1 MSYSGPA
8 PSWKRN
14 AGLGCQDS
22 GPGDWNRVRA
32 LAGAPIA
39 PSRRVRSAVWMPAPS
54 TVSGA
59 PPTRTP
65 ASSAAASRAF
75 ASAGAVVIGFSVHTC
90 LPAATIARETSAWA
104 VGIVR
109 LTTISTSGWSST
121 SWAVPEAGTR
131 NSAARAAAASGNRSP
146 TMCTTRSGNEVRW
159 VRYSAEMVPAPMSPT
174 PTGPVEV
181 WEVMEVSFAGCG
193 VTGRGGPVGRAAG
206 SERGAQMGD
215 RGLDA
220 LEHVP
225 GVVVDLDHAV
235 GDVGGGPQC
244 LGQGHRPG
252 AEGELGGGVLGQVAV
267 LEVDQLH
274 ALAEALEQGRHV
286 GAADRGPVGVDLED
300 HPGIQLLGE
309 HLAGGAAV
317 QLRGEPAVRVAVAH
331 ADPRLGGGLGPPVE
345 RPGQGADRRGVG
357 PVRGVPERVHQV
369 LHADGLGGLEHGREI
384 HLAEER
390 LVGAGERDREL
401 LAGPHQLVAV
411 LQQVVGLG
419 VGQAEVDQAGQSGLD
434 IVRERLAHAV
444 QLDGDLHRGP
454 FGEGNGGHFTAPA
467 VRPATKFFCIIR
479 KP

>member
-131 NSAARAAAASGNRSP
+131 NSAARAAAASGTRSP
-146 TMCTTRSGNEVRW
+146 TMRTTRAGNEVGW
-159 VRYSAEMVPAPMSPT
+159 VRYSAESVP
-174 PTGPVEV
+174 G
-181 WEVMEVSFAGCG
+181 
-193 VTGRGGPVGRAAG
+193 GRAAG
-206 SERGAQMGD
+206 RD
-215 RGLDA
+215 RGSQLGYRALGALD
-220 LEHVP
+220 HVA
-225 GVVVDLDHAV
+225 GAVVELDHAV

-244 LGQGHRPG
+244 LGRVHRPG
-252 AEGELGGGVLGQVAV
+252 AEGGLGGGVLGQVAV
-267 LEVDQLH
+267 LEVAQLH
-274 ALAEALEQGRHV
+274 APGEAL
-286 GAADRGPVGVDLED
+286 A
-300 HPGIQLLGE
+300 
-309 HLAGGAAV
+309 
-317 QLRGEPAVRVAVAH
+317 
-331 ADPRLGGGLGPPVE
+331 
-345 RPGQGADRRGVG
+345 
-357 PVRGVPERVHQV
+357 
-369 LHADGLGGLEHGREI
+369 
-384 HLAEER
+384 
-390 LVGAGERDREL
+390 
-401 LAGPHQLVAV
+401 
-411 LQQVVGLG
+411 
-419 VGQAEVDQAGQSGLD
+419 
-434 IVRERLAHAV
+434 
-444 QLDGDLHRGP
+444 
-454 FGEGNGGHFTAPA
+454 
-467 VRPATKFFCIIR
+467 
-479 KP
+479 